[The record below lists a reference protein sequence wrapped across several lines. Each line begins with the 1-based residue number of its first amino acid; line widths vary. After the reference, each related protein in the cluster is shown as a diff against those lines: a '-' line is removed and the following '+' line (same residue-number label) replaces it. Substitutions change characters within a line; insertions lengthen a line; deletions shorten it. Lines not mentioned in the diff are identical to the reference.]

1 MAVQTKSLGSF
12 SVKEYEEAID
22 MGKPM
27 DVPVE
32 DIREFKDHTFRVV
45 EDEEMKKLKSSI
57 EEHGIITPVI
67 AFRNEEGET
76 ELIAGHRRLYVAR
89 QIGMETIPVIYKE
102 VNRDEATILMGETN
116 LMQRERILLID
127 KAFTLKAML
136 EALKRLPGR
145 PRKDDPM
152 EQENKG
158 KVSRDVLAERVGE
171 SPAQVQRYIRLTELI
186 PELRALVD
194 IGRIGFRP
202 AVEISY
208 LPDTYQKVIFEY
220 YQANDVTPSY
230 AQALEMHTLDS
241 KDQLNERKIERIL
254 EEMKGNQLA
263 AENKLVFHS
272 PAISKLL
279 RNCTSQKEREEKVIR
294 ALQLLDAQEKQK
306 KQQKRVTAEV
316 ASL

>member
-1 MAVQTKSLGSF
+1 
-12 SVKEYEEAID
+12 
-22 MGKPM
+22 
-27 DVPVE
+27 
-32 DIREFKDHTFRVV
+32 
-45 EDEEMKKLKSSI
+45 
-57 EEHGIITPVI
+57 
-67 AFRNEEGET
+67 
-76 ELIAGHRRLYVAR
+76 
-89 QIGMETIPVIYKE
+89 
-102 VNRDEATILMGETN
+102 
-116 LMQRERILLID
+116 
-127 KAFTLKAML
+127 
-136 EALKRLPGR
+136 
-145 PRKDDPM
+145 
-152 EQENKG
+152 
-158 KVSRDVLAERVGE
+158 
-171 SPAQVQRYIRLTELI
+171 LI

-254 EEMKGNQLA
+254 EEMKGNRLA

-272 PAISKLL
+272 PAINKLL

-294 ALQLLDAQEKQK
+294 ALQLLDSQEKQK
-306 KQQKRVTAEV
+306 KHQKRVTSEV